1 VRGVRAI
8 ARLSVLGSLNM
19 DISVAVAALPRPG
32 ETVLGGAATFAP
44 GGKGANQAV
53 AAARLGAEANIA
65 VSMVGCVGDDD
76 FGRTLRA
83 ALLREGVSDAGVR
96 TVPEA
101 PTGIAMI
108 TVDETG
114 ENVITVA
121 PGANREA
128 GALEVAA
135 LGGQRP
141 GIAVISAEVS
151 VPAILAALSAS
162 NASPPGTTAP
172 MTVLNLA
179 PAPPRQEALDI
190 LGAHPDWLIVNES
203 EAAAVLGRP
212 VNDIDEAARAATDL
226 IGAGARNAVVTAGA
240 AGAAFHG
247 AGISR
252 SFPMTIG
259 SFAVQAR
266 DTVGAGDT
274 FVGALAVALAA
285 GVGPVEA
292 ITAACAAAA
301 TATTR
306 PGTQTGMPR
315 PADITA
321 ATGHVWPVR
330 AAV

>member
-1 VRGVRAI
+1 
-8 ARLSVLGSLNM
+8 M
-19 DISVAVAALPRPG
+19 DISVAVAALPTPG

-53 AAARLGAEANIA
+53 AAARLGAAANIE

-83 ALLREGVSDAGVR
+83 ALLREGVSDAGLR

-108 TVDETG
+108 TVDQAG

-121 PGANREA
+121 PGANRET

-135 LGGQRP
+135 LGFQARGGQRP
-141 GIAVISAEVS
+141 AIAVISAEVP

-212 VNDIDEAARAATDL
+212 VDDIGEAARAATDL

-252 SFPMTIG
+252 PFPITIS

-274 FVGALAVALAA
+274 FIGALAVALAA
-285 GVGPVEA
+285 GIDPVEA

-301 TATTR
+301 TAATR

-321 ATGHVWPVR
+321 ATGYEWPVP
-330 AAV
+330 AAVSDRP